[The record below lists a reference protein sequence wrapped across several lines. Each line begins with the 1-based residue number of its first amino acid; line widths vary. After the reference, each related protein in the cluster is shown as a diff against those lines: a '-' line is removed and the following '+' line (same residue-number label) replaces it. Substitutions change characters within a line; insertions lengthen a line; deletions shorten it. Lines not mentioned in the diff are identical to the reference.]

1 MTLKHLVG
9 TGLIVAATLTR
20 LDLHGQTPATPPA
33 APEPGIYV
41 SVPRASGGEDLVKLH
56 GSMIKMQQHTNMAKM
71 MLLGHAPSMSGE
83 LLGVVADYR
92 ISNPSPTFVFYLS
105 QGDGR
110 GSAAANTDPATAW
123 AQVMGQDRS
132 ALDAPPGTAKSA
144 DEFLLVQFN
153 IKDETRVADLGP
165 MGKPEKSK
173 DAVAKVVERVAHG
186 VYRLHPKSDLK
197 PGEYAFVFA
206 GSASPPSVF
215 WDFGLDAKK

>member
-9 TGLIVAATLTR
+9 AGLIVAATLTR
-20 LDLHGQTPATPPA
+20 LDLLGQTPATPPA

-41 SVPRASGGEDLVKLH
+41 SVPHTSGGDELIKLH
-56 GSMIKMQQHTNMAKM
+56 GSAIKVQQHANMAKM

-83 LLGVVADYR
+83 LLGLAADYR
-92 ISNPSPTFVFYLS
+92 ISNPSPTFVFFLS

-110 GSAAANTDPATAW
+110 GSAPASTDPTTAW
-123 AQVMGQDRS
+123 AQMMGQDRS
-132 ALDAPPGTAKSA
+132 ALDAPPAIAKSA

-186 VYRLHPKSDLK
+186 VYRLRAKSDLK
-197 PGEYAFVFA
+197 PGEYGFVFA
-206 GSASPPSVF
+206 GSAASPRVF